1 MIKYKL
7 INFKKKMGICEEG
20 EHTNN
25 YKEKTGINNMQK
37 FPLYQNQNYYN
48 TQGNNTYVNKEYNCQ
63 YYREHY
69 KNQKPSGQLQN
80 PLYTNNNQYQQ
91 NYFVNQ
97 NREQLN
103 NNNNIQNNYEFIE
116 LEKKFKN
123 IKNQNISY
131 YHDFKNQKDY
141 INNYKTFINELNQ
154 EINNFN
160 DQLNISVNG
169 QILEEN
175 LISKDQNAQIL
186 HSLEELSYKINQL
199 NTILYTQKKEL
210 KNLEIKYKNIQEKL
224 NEIKQV
230 EYNNAPNK
238 QMIFLMNKDIIHN
251 YLYDLEG
258 CNRNLKNNKVLY
270 ENEKVEIEQDIK
282 KIKNIME
289 KNVKQIKIKR
299 KNSFKNLN
307 LSQKQNNQMNDN
319 LFLKG
324 SMLLGIEDFSN
335 VQDIFKSIYL
345 FQEKDEQNYD
355 KQELL
360 KKNWNEICNVYDD
373 YDIHDVNYEL
383 KAVGLPENVCFTCA
397 SFGFYLDFD
406 IQILEFKINGL
417 KSEYNFEKFSIRF
430 KIKLKNLET
439 CKIHLKYKK
448 TPMLSKATEGEL
460 RQKDISKAR
469 IYGLSKR
476 LVGQTA
482 KYTLKN
488 WSNFEII
495 NFENEFFLKT
505 NENEYT
511 WGGRVPE
518 EGKLTVVRLSKSKG
532 RFKFYEKQEIKNMN
546 KQPINNTTLKM
557 PNCYYD
563 GNNELIQFTYY
574 SKQTKRINKD
584 EKTRSIVAQFINT
597 QSNIGELEIKGE
609 LINRC
614 KGEWICKLTDEEIE
628 SLIPEDCKF
637 NKQKFKE
644 IALRIIKEYD
654 EQHKNDLLKIHDVA
668 KIGKWV
674 HQNVKYNINYNGRND
689 LTATD
694 TYKNLEGV
702 CDHFTK
708 LYNALAYSLG
718 YKVIYVIGYALD
730 LNDSYGPEN
739 GHAWSLIQING
750 KWLPFDSTWG
760 IFTGKLP
767 VSHIFRSYD
776 SKGIAINGYD
786 YVNFGKPVISGKF
799 IK

>member
-1 MIKYKL
+1 
-7 INFKKKMGICEEG
+7 MGICEG
-20 EHTNN
+20 KPTNIQANYYNPGHNN
-25 YKEKTGINNMQK
+25 YREKTRVNNIQK
-37 FPLYQNQNYYN
+37 FPLYENQNYIN
-48 TQGNNTYVNKEYNCQ
+48 TQDNNIHVNKKYNYK
-63 YYREHY
+63 YYRDHY
-69 KNQKPSGQLQN
+69 INQKPFSQLQN
-80 PLYTNNNQYQQ
+80 PLSTNNNQYQQ
-91 NYFVNQ
+91 NYYINQ
-97 NREQLN
+97 NRQQLN
-103 NNNNIQNNYEFIE
+103 DNNIQNNYEFIE

-123 IKNQNISY
+123 IKNQNISHY
-131 YHDFKNQKDY
+131 NDIKNQINY

-169 QILEEN
+169 QFLEEN
-175 LISKDQNAQIL
+175 LINRDQKDQIL
-186 HSLEELSYKINQL
+186 HSLEDISYKINQL
-199 NTILYTQKKEL
+199 NSILYIQKKEL
-210 KNLEIKYKNIQEKL
+210 KNLEIKYKIIQEKL

-238 QMIFLMNKDIIHN
+238 QMIFLMNKDIISN
-251 YLYDLEG
+251 YLYELEKN
-258 CNRNLKNNKVLY
+258 NRNLENNKMLY
-270 ENEKVEIEQDIK
+270 ENKKTEIEQDIK
-282 KIKNIME
+282 RIKNIME
-289 KNVKQIKIKR
+289 KNVNQIKIKR
-299 KNSFKNLN
+299 KNSYKNNFNLN
-307 LSQKQNNQMNDN
+307 QKQNNQMNDN

-335 VQDIFKSIYL
+335 TQDIFNSFYL

-355 KQELL
+355 KQDLL
-360 KKNWNEICNVYDD
+360 KKNWNEICYVYDD

-397 SFGFYLDFD
+397 SFGFYLEFEY
-406 IQILEFKINGL
+406 QILEFEINDV
-417 KSEYNFEKFSIRF
+417 KSEYNFEKFSISF

-448 TPMLSKATEGEL
+448 EPIWSKATEGEL

-488 WSNFEII
+488 LSNFEII
-495 NFENEFFLKT
+495 NFENEFFVKT

-511 WGGRVPE
+511 WGGSVPE
-518 EGKLTVVRLSKSKG
+518 GGKLTVVRLSKSKG

-546 KQPINNTTLKM
+546 KQPINNTILKM
-557 PNCYYD
+557 PNCYNN
-563 GNNELIQFTYY
+563 GNNELIQFICS
-574 SKQTKRINKD
+574 SKQTKRINMD
-584 EKTRSIVAQFINT
+584 EKTRSIVVQFINT

-644 IALRIIKEYD
+644 IALSIIKEYD
-654 EQHKNDLLKIHDVA
+654 EQHKNDLVKIPDVA
-668 KIGKWV
+668 KLGKWV
-674 HQNVKYNINYNGRND
+674 HQNVQYNINYNGRND

-694 TYKNLEGV
+694 TYNSLEGV

-708 LYNALAYSLG
+708 LYNALVYSLG

-730 LNDSYGPEN
+730 LNDSYGLEN

-776 SKGIAINGYD
+776 SKGIVINGYD
-786 YVNFGKPVISGKF
+786 HVNFGKPVISGKF